1 MNEINL
7 GGNYHL
13 KINSKKLKSG
23 KCQVK
28 FSATVKLKQNM
39 YGYVLADSGEKLNTV
54 VEKIILKLD
63 QVRNRDNYHHINLYR
78 IGQSNQVD
86 TNFMIFDS

>member
-7 GGNYHL
+7 GGNYKL

-23 KCQVK
+23 RCQVK
-28 FSATVKLKQNM
+28 FRATVDPKHSM
-39 YGYVLADSGEKLNTV
+39 YGYVLAESGEKLAAV
-54 VEKIILKLD
+54 VEKIVTKLD

-78 IGQSNQVD
+78 IGRPNQLD
-86 TNFMIFDS
+86 TNFMIFDA